1 MGAPSIGT
9 LESVGTAASLVV
21 RQRGTMEGMDRSP
34 RPRLLV
40 LASTFPAAAGDGT
53 PAFVRDLAI
62 EEAAAF
68 DVLVLVPRVPGGAA
82 EETDGPIR
90 VRRYPYFP
98 RRWEA
103 LAHGAIL
110 ENLRA
115 RRSLW
120 LQVPTLFAAQWLAT
134 RRAIREF
141 QPDVMHVHWIV
152 PQGIVARSL
161 AHGIPMLVTTLGGDL
176 YALDGDVMRRVKRW
190 VLGAAAA
197 VTVMN
202 QDMAA
207 RVIALGAEPAAV
219 GVEPMGADAA
229 AMQIERI
236 TAETGQRVRLLL
248 VGRLV
253 EKKGVSVLLA
263 ALRAVPHR
271 DWELTIVGDGPLRT
285 RLESEA
291 RELPVRFVGQQGR
304 GDLAK
309 QYASADIVLAPS
321 VIAANGDQDGLPVAL
336 IEAMS
341 AGCAVI
347 VSDLPGL
354 ADVAADGAGVL
365 VRSGDE
371 EDLTMALTALMAEPD
386 RIRELGA
393 SAAERAK
400 EYAMPAVGAR
410 YRERIQRILDAR

>member
-1 MGAPSIGT
+1 
-9 LESVGTAASLVV
+9 
-21 RQRGTMEGMDRSP
+21 MDRSH

-40 LASTFPAAAGDGT
+40 LASTFPANDADGT

-62 EEAAAF
+62 EEAAEF
-68 DVLVLVPRVPGGAA
+68 EVLVLVPRVPGGAA

-90 VRRYPYFP
+90 VRRYAYFP

-103 LAHGAIL
+103 VAHGAIL

-120 LQVPTLFAAQWLAT
+120 LQVPPLFAAQWLAT

-141 QPDVMHVHWIV
+141 RPDAMHVHWIV

-161 AHGIPMLVTTLGGDL
+161 ARGIPMLVTTLGGDL
-176 YALDGDVMRRVKRW
+176 YALDGGVMRRVKRW
-190 VLGAAAA
+190 VLRAAAA

-202 QDMAA
+202 QDMAE
-207 RVIALGAEPAAV
+207 RVIALGAAPASV
-219 GVEPMGADAA
+219 SVEPMGADAA
-229 AMQIERI
+229 AMQLERT
-236 TAETGQRVRLLL
+236 TAEAGRSVRLLL

-271 DWELTIVGDGPLRT
+271 DWELTVVGDGPLRAA
-285 RLESEA
+285 LEQQA
-291 RELPVRFVGQQGR
+291 GDLPVRFLGQQGR
-304 GDLAK
+304 TELAK
-309 QYASADIVLAPS
+309 QYASADIVVAPS

-365 VRSGDE
+365 IRSGDE
-371 EDLTMALTALMAEPD
+371 HDLTMALTALMVEPD

-393 SAAERAK
+393 RAAERAQ
-400 EYAMPAVGAR
+400 EYAMPAVGSR
-410 YRERIQRILDAR
+410 YRERIRRVLDAAPTHRS